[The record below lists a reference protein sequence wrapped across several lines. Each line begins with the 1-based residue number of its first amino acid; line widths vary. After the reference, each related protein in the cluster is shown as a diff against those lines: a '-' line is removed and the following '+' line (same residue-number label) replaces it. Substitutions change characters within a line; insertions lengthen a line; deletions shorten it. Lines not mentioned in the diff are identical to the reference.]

1 MRSCTRLL
9 VSPISNC
16 AAARA
21 FRWLIILAVALAFG
35 RNVVL
40 DDVRGVP
47 ALRVALCFVI
57 DCSPP
62 RIGHHTPFRSV
73 CSPLRSAARGLVC
86 FVFRF

>member
-1 MRSCTRLL
+1 MRL
-9 VSPISNC
+9 SNC

-57 DCSPP
+57 DCSLP
-62 RIGHHTPFRSV
+62 RIGHHRTPSRSVWSSPPFR
-73 CSPLRSAARGLVC
+73 ARGLVC